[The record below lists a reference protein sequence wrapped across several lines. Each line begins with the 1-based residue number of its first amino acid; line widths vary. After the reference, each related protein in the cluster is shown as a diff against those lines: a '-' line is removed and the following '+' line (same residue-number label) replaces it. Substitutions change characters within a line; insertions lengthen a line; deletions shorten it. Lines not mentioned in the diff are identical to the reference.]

1 LPNGRPHAN
10 RRGQIHAARN
20 SPQIVQRSQP

>member
-20 SPQIVQRSQP
+20 SPQIV